1 MNPHVENFF
10 RRLVKHR
17 WVVVMLH
24 AGLFIAGLLGA
35 RAVRVDYSAEQ
46 FLVFEGD
53 AQEVFEQYKEHF
65 PREDLQVSAFLE
77 TTGPFTT
84 DDYQTLEQLAN
95 AFTNAGLDPVRWI
108 GTTDFIQEVVID
120 GESAVEFVRLED
132 QSDVSDATL
141 QTILEPRRE
150 HPLFM
155 GTLWNQ
161 DLSVFGVHG
170 YLAPTENNDAHR
182 REVTAALQSTI
193 ADLSE
198 TSGRIVLSGL
208 PVLRTTIPLALEADM
223 TKLLGIGII
232 ISFIVLWLYFRR
244 FSIALLCFAGV
255 VPAIVLTLGLMGY
268 AGQSISVLTSVVP
281 IVILVVALSD
291 ATHLVVGTREAW
303 RNGRTISEAVVHTFT
318 NLSRSCFFT
327 SLTTALGFAG
337 LIATRNHLIG
347 EFGVLSA
354 LAVIVAYLVTLTLL
368 PALLAFTK
376 DLGPHQEWGERLWQG
391 ILTRVE
397 SLLQLPVVWPSAAF
411 GLLLAVG
418 LIAGSQLRVEAYI
431 IDDLKERDT
440 ILEELRWIEDEGFG
454 LFQIN
459 VYLDQESD
467 EGHSPEMLQWI
478 EEFQA
483 FVEEDPAV
491 LGSVGLPQI
500 VNELGTAYG
509 TQPVGSDPTSEI
521 GSAEV
526 RTRREIAELLF
537 LSELEDDDA
546 LRDVYLRDA
555 GVGQMI
561 VLVKD
566 QGSQVLSPLT
576 ARVEDRL
583 QSHPPPTGRAT
594 ATGTVKLTTVLW
606 EQLISRFVP
615 GIAFSIVLVWLAL
628 SWMFR
633 SVWLG
638 LLAVVPN
645 LVPLVLLLGLMG
657 LGGFDL
663 KPSNILVFA
672 IAFGIVAD
680 DTIHFLG
687 ALARNLRSSNQIHAV
702 LAQTIREVGPALVL
716 VTVVV
721 VAGFTALMASRFQAL
736 FLIGLLTASAAVL
749 ALLADLVGFP
759 ALLRIVA
766 RHPASRSLI
775 TGDPKCGQSP
785 SLAKYS

>member
-1 MNPHVENFF
+1 MNPRVEDFF

-161 DLSVFGVHG
+161 DLTVFGVHG

-193 ADLSE
+193 VDLSE

-223 TKLLGIGII
+223 TRLLGIGII
-232 ISFIVLWLYFRR
+232 ISFILLWLYFRR

-537 LSELEDDDA
+537 LAELEDDDA

-561 VLVKD
+561 ILVKD

-766 RHPASRSLI
+766 RHPAGRSLI
-775 TGDPKCGQSP
+775 TGDPK
-785 SLAKYS
+785 

>member
-77 TTGPFTT
+77 TTDPFTT
-84 DDYQTLEQLAN
+84 DDYRTLEQLAN

-108 GTTDFIQEVVID
+108 GATDFIQEVVID
-120 GESAVEFVRLED
+120 GESAVEFVRLENQGD
-132 QSDVSDATL
+132 ISNATL

-193 ADLSE
+193 VDLSE

-223 TKLLGIGII
+223 TRLLGIGII
-232 ISFIVLWLYFRR
+232 ISFIILWLYFRR

-537 LSELEDDDA
+537 LAELEDDDA

-775 TGDPKCGQSP
+775 TGDPK
-785 SLAKYS
+785 

>member
-1 MNPHVENFF
+1 MNPHVEDFF

-53 AQEVFEQYKEHF
+53 AQEVFERYKEHF

-132 QSDVSDATL
+132 QGDISDATL

-223 TKLLGIGII
+223 TMLLGIGII

-318 NLSRSCFFT
+318 SLSRSCFFT
-327 SLTTALGFAG
+327 SLTTALGFVG

-537 LSELEDDDA
+537 LAELEDDDA

-561 VLVKD
+561 ILVKD

-721 VAGFTALMASRFQAL
+721 VAGLTALMASRFQAL

-766 RHPASRSLI
+766 RHPAGRSLI
-775 TGDPKCGQSP
+775 TGDPK
-785 SLAKYS
+785 

>member
-1 MNPHVENFF
+1 
-10 RRLVKHR
+10 
-17 WVVVMLH
+17 MLH

-193 ADLSE
+193 VDLSE

-223 TKLLGIGII
+223 TRLLGIGII
-232 ISFIVLWLYFRR
+232 ISFIILWLYFRR

-537 LSELEDDDA
+537 LAELEDDDA

-606 EQLISRFVP
+606 EQLISRFLP

-766 RHPASRSLI
+766 RHPAGRSLI
-775 TGDPKCGQSP
+775 TRDPK
-785 SLAKYS
+785 

>member
-1 MNPHVENFF
+1 MDDAPVPKSVFVNPRVEDFF
-10 RRLVKHR
+10 RRLVKYR

-193 ADLSE
+193 VDLSE

-223 TKLLGIGII
+223 TRLLGIGII
-232 ISFIVLWLYFRR
+232 ISFIILWLYFRR

-537 LSELEDDDA
+537 LAELEDDDA

-561 VLVKD
+561 ILVKD

-736 FLIGLLTASAAVL
+736 FLIGFLTASAAVL

-766 RHPASRSLI
+766 RHPAGRSLI
-775 TGDPKCGQSP
+775 TRDPK
-785 SLAKYS
+785 

>member
-1 MNPHVENFF
+1 MNPRVEDFF
-10 RRLVKHR
+10 RRLIKHR

-132 QSDVSDATL
+132 QGDISDATL

-161 DLSVFGVHG
+161 DLTVFGVHG

-193 ADLSE
+193 VDLSE

-223 TKLLGIGII
+223 TRLLGIGII

-303 RNGRTISEAVVHTFT
+303 RNGRTMSEAVVHTFT

-391 ILTRVE
+391 ILARVE

-467 EGHSPEMLQWI
+467 EGHSLEMLQWI

-537 LSELEDDDA
+537 LAELEDDDA

-736 FLIGLLTASAAVL
+736 FLIGFLTASAAVL

-766 RHPASRSLI
+766 RHPAGRSLI
-775 TGDPKCGQSP
+775 TGDPK
-785 SLAKYS
+785 

>member
-132 QSDVSDATL
+132 QGDISDATL

-161 DLSVFGVHG
+161 DLTVFGVHG

-193 ADLSE
+193 VDLSE

-223 TKLLGIGII
+223 TMLLGIGII
-232 ISFIVLWLYFRR
+232 ISFILLWLYFRR

-478 EEFQA
+478 EELQA

-537 LSELEDDDA
+537 LAELEDDDA

-736 FLIGLLTASAAVL
+736 FLIGFLTASAAVL
-749 ALLADLVGFP
+749 ALFADLVGFP

-766 RHPASRSLI
+766 RHPAGRSLI
-775 TGDPKCGQSP
+775 TRDPK
-785 SLAKYS
+785 

>member
-1 MNPHVENFF
+1 
-10 RRLVKHR
+10 
-17 WVVVMLH
+17 MLH

-108 GTTDFIQEVVID
+108 GATDFIQEVVID

-161 DLSVFGVHG
+161 DLTVFGVHG
-170 YLAPTENNDAHR
+170 YLAPTENNDTHR

-223 TKLLGIGII
+223 TRLLGIGII
-232 ISFIVLWLYFRR
+232 ISFIILWLYFRR
-244 FSIALLCFAGV
+244 FSIAVLCFAGV

-268 AGQSISVLTSVVP
+268 AGQSISILTSVVP

-459 VYLDQESD
+459 IYLDQEND

-483 FVEEDPAV
+483 FVEEDPTV

-509 TQPVGSDPTSEI
+509 TQPAGSDPTSEI

-526 RTRREIAELLF
+526 RTKQEIAELLF
-537 LSELEDDDA
+537 LAELEDDDA

-687 ALARNLRSSNQIHAV
+687 ALARNLRSSNQIHAI
-702 LAQTIREVGPALVL
+702 LAQTIREVGPALIL

-736 FLIGLLTASAAVL
+736 FLIGFLTASAAVL

-766 RHPASRSLI
+766 RHPAGRSLI
-775 TGDPKCGQSP
+775 TRDPK
-785 SLAKYS
+785 

>member
-1 MNPHVENFF
+1 MNPRVEDFF

-108 GTTDFIQEVVID
+108 GATDFIQEVVID

-132 QSDVSDATL
+132 QGDISDATL

-161 DLSVFGVHG
+161 DLTVFGVHG

-193 ADLSE
+193 VDLSE

-223 TKLLGIGII
+223 TRLLGIGII

-537 LSELEDDDA
+537 LAELEDDDA

-687 ALARNLRSSNQIHAV
+687 ALARNLRSSNQIHAI
-702 LAQTIREVGPALVL
+702 LAQTIREVGPALIL

-736 FLIGLLTASAAVL
+736 FLIGFLTASAAVL

-766 RHPASRSLI
+766 RHPAGRSLI
-775 TGDPKCGQSP
+775 TRDPK
-785 SLAKYS
+785 

>member
-182 REVTAALQSTI
+182 REVPATLQSTI

-223 TKLLGIGII
+223 TRLLGIGII
-232 ISFIVLWLYFRR
+232 ISFIILWLYFRR

-268 AGQSISVLTSVVP
+268 AGQSISLLTSVVP

-537 LSELEDDDA
+537 LAELEDDDA

-766 RHPASRSLI
+766 RHPAGRSLI
-775 TGDPKCGQSP
+775 TRDPK
-785 SLAKYS
+785 

>member
-1 MNPHVENFF
+1 MNPRVEDFF
-10 RRLVKHR
+10 RRLIKHR

-108 GTTDFIQEVVID
+108 GATDFIQEVVID

-161 DLSVFGVHG
+161 NLTVFGVHG
-170 YLAPTENNDAHR
+170 YLAPTENNDTHR

-223 TKLLGIGII
+223 TRLLGIGII

-318 NLSRSCFFT
+318 SLSRSCFFT

-467 EGHSPEMLQWI
+467 EGHSLEMLQWI

-509 TQPVGSDPTSEI
+509 TQPAGSDPTSEI

-526 RTRREIAELLF
+526 RTKQEIAELLF
-537 LSELEDDDA
+537 LAELEDDDA

-633 SVWLG
+633 SVWLC

-657 LGGFDL
+657 RGGFDL

-687 ALARNLRSSNQIHAV
+687 ALARNLRSSNQIHTV

-736 FLIGLLTASAAVL
+736 FLIGFLTASAAVL

-766 RHPASRSLI
+766 RHPAGRSLI
-775 TGDPKCGQSP
+775 TGDPK
-785 SLAKYS
+785 

>member
-1 MNPHVENFF
+1 MDDAPVPQSVFVNPHVENFF

-84 DDYQTLEQLAN
+84 DDYRTLEQLAN

-108 GTTDFIQEVVID
+108 GATDFIQEVVID

-193 ADLSE
+193 VDLSE

-223 TKLLGIGII
+223 TRLLGIGII
-232 ISFIVLWLYFRR
+232 ISFIILWLYFRR

-537 LSELEDDDA
+537 LAELEDDDA

-606 EQLISRFVP
+606 EQLISRFLP

-736 FLIGLLTASAAVL
+736 FLIGFLTASAAVL

-766 RHPASRSLI
+766 RHPAGRSLI
-775 TGDPKCGQSP
+775 TRDPK
-785 SLAKYS
+785 

>member
-1 MNPHVENFF
+1 
-10 RRLVKHR
+10 
-17 WVVVMLH
+17 MLH

-84 DDYQTLEQLAN
+84 DDYRTLEQLAN

-108 GTTDFIQEVVID
+108 GATDFIQEVVID

-193 ADLSE
+193 VDLSE

-223 TKLLGIGII
+223 TRLLGIGII

-537 LSELEDDDA
+537 LAELEDDDA

-606 EQLISRFVP
+606 EQLISRFLP

-766 RHPASRSLI
+766 RHPAGRSLI
-775 TGDPKCGQSP
+775 TGDPK
-785 SLAKYS
+785 

>member
-1 MNPHVENFF
+1 
-10 RRLVKHR
+10 
-17 WVVVMLH
+17 MLH

-108 GTTDFIQEVVID
+108 GATDFIQEVVID

-161 DLSVFGVHG
+161 DLTVFGVHG
-170 YLAPTENNDAHR
+170 YLAPTENNDTHR

-223 TKLLGIGII
+223 TRLLGIGII
-232 ISFIVLWLYFRR
+232 ISFIILWLYFRR
-244 FSIALLCFAGV
+244 FSIAVLCFAGV

-318 NLSRSCFFT
+318 SLSRSCFFT

-440 ILEELRWIEDEGFG
+440 ILEELRWIENEGFG

-467 EGHSPEMLQWI
+467 EGHSLEMLQWI

-509 TQPVGSDPTSEI
+509 TQPAGSDPTSEI

-526 RTRREIAELLF
+526 RTKQEIAELLF
-537 LSELEDDDA
+537 LAELEDDDA

-687 ALARNLRSSNQIHAV
+687 ALARNLRSSNQIHTV

-736 FLIGLLTASAAVL
+736 FLIGFLTASAAVL

-766 RHPASRSLI
+766 RHPAGRSLI
-775 TGDPKCGQSP
+775 TGDPK
-785 SLAKYS
+785 

>member
-1 MNPHVENFF
+1 MNLHVEGFF
-10 RRLVKHR
+10 RHLVKHR

-77 TTGPFTT
+77 TTGPFTS
-84 DDYQTLEQLAN
+84 DEYQTLGQLAD
-95 AFTNAGLDPVRWI
+95 AFTDAGLDPVRWI
-108 GTTDFIQEVVID
+108 GGTDFIQEVVID

-150 HPLFM
+150 HPLFV
-155 GTLWNQ
+155 GSLWNQ
-161 DLSVFGVHG
+161 DLTVFGVHG

-193 ADLSE
+193 VDLSE

-537 LSELEDDDA
+537 LAELEDDDA

-736 FLIGLLTASAAVL
+736 FLIGFLTASAAVL

-766 RHPASRSLI
+766 RHPAGRSLI
-775 TGDPKCGQSP
+775 TGDPK
-785 SLAKYS
+785 

>member
-1 MNPHVENFF
+1 
-10 RRLVKHR
+10 
-17 WVVVMLH
+17 MLH

-193 ADLSE
+193 VDLSE

-208 PVLRTTIPLALEADM
+208 PVLLTTIPLALEADM
-223 TKLLGIGII
+223 TRLLGIGII
-232 ISFIVLWLYFRR
+232 ISFIILWLYFKR

-303 RNGRTISEAVVHTFT
+303 RNGLTISDAVVHTFT

-491 LGSVGLPQI
+491 LGSVALPQI

-537 LSELEDDDA
+537 LAELEDDDA

-766 RHPASRSLI
+766 RPPAGRSLN
-775 TGDPKCGQSP
+775 TGDPK
-785 SLAKYS
+785 